1 MAAQM
6 TIRRLPT
13 EAVPGSF
20 DRLRSDGIALLQAL
34 SSERWT
40 DYNLHDP
47 GITML
52 EQLCFA
58 LTELAYR
65 ADLPVADLLT
75 GADGKIDF
83 ARQSLHLP
91 EVIYPCRPTT
101 PEDIRRALL
110 DRVPDANAVAIST
123 GKAAGVSMPG
133 LYRFDVRL
141 AGGSAETAAGGGSR
155 DSEGALLEVVAAYR
169 RIRNVGEDIE
179 TIALIQEAPCRLGG
193 EIEIGGARDPVDI
206 LADVYDRCDRLISA
220 PPAYASIDAL
230 KQAGRTPDEVF
241 DGPSFASGLL
251 RSAQGGEPG
260 SQLFVGDLS
269 REIAAIE
276 GVRAVKALSLAI
288 EGGEPQSGAV
298 DWCWRVV
305 AEAGAGAAQ
314 SAALKALVLHV
325 PQTPN
330 EAHIRLVRRGTQVRI
345 AVREAALKFFDLR
358 TARRSR
364 RQSDPGRSGRFPRPV
379 GEFPALP
386 PFQSSQIHF
395 PDVYGLNRFGVP
407 ESAPLKE
414 RMAMWQLKGFLAL
427 CDQVMANAAAQI
439 QNVRE
444 LYCAAEAEQ
453 ATYWWHLLSDDELP
467 HISRLYTA
475 KAKHAED
482 NVFARFDARIDRRNR
497 VFDYLL
503 ALHGESFSQDSLRKF
518 ADYFDEAELSLWL
531 LRNKAVFL
539 RDIVR
544 LARDRSGGFD
554 YAEGAWQRADNCA
567 GLQRRIGVLL
577 GFADGSSRSLTAA
590 LSDRNLSVPTDRPG
604 SLMKL
609 SGSDRVLRLPFEW
622 PAIAPNQVAAVDA
635 RVKQLLRTDSLGCL
649 LRAGLHR
656 ENYRLLHRGAG
667 PQCQLL
673 LAETRI
679 DQPVPTEFL
688 SLGAFD
694 HWEQAAQC
702 AALLRTSLLG
712 LNQRCEGMHLVEH
725 CLLRPVLSGGK
736 AAVDQSFYA
745 LRLTFIFPAWTA
757 RGHLDD
763 SQRTRLG
770 DFRRFVTETVQINCP
785 AHLRPQCLWFDF
797 DTMRAFERDYRA
809 WLQAKSEWCRAGRDA
824 AAAQQVDLQASRV
837 VRHLLANGADVD
849 VSPRG
854 AAT

>member
-1 MAAQM
+1 MSAQM
-6 TIRRLPT
+6 TIRRLPA

-20 DRLRSDGIALLQAL
+20 EQLRSDGIALLQSL
-34 SSERWT
+34 SSDRWT

-75 GADGKIDF
+75 GVDGRINF

-101 PEDIRRALL
+101 AEDIRRALL
-110 DRVPDANAVAIST
+110 DRVADANAIAIS
-123 GKAAGVSMPG
+123 AGRDAGLSMPG

-141 AGGSAETAAGGGSR
+141 GSGTLAASGGKAGEKTMLDIA
-155 DSEGALLEVVAAYR
+155 AAYR
-169 RIRNVGEDIE
+169 KIRNVGEDID
-179 TIALIQEAPCRLGG
+179 AVDLIQEAACRLGG
-193 EIEIGGARDPVDI
+193 EIEIGGARDPIDI
-206 LADVYDRCDRLISA
+206 LADVYDRCDQVISA
-220 PPAYASIDAL
+220 PPAYTSIEAL
-230 KQAGRTPDEVF
+230 KQAGCTPDQVF

-269 REIAAIE
+269 QAIAGIE
-276 GVRAVKALSLAI
+276 GVKAVRHLSLAT

-298 DWCWRVV
+298 DWCWRVA
-305 AEAGAGAAQ
+305 AEAGAAPAHR
-314 SAALKALVLHV
+314 APLKALVLHV
-325 PQTPN
+325 PQQPGDD
-330 EAHIRLVRRGTQVRI
+330 HVVLMRRGTQVRI

-358 TARRSR
+358 TARQSR
-364 RQSDPGRSGRFPRPV
+364 RQADPGRSGRFPRPV
-379 GEFPALP
+379 GEYPAFS

-395 PDVYGLNRFGVP
+395 PDVYGLNRYGVP
-407 ESAPLKE
+407 DSAPLRE

-439 QNVRE
+439 ENVRE

-453 ATYWWHLLSDDELP
+453 ATYWWHLLGDDELP
-467 HISRLYTA
+467 GISRLYTA
-475 KAKHAED
+475 KAQRVEQD
-482 NVFARFDARIDRRNR
+482 VFARFDARIDRRSR

-531 LRNKAVFL
+531 LRNKAAFL
-539 RDIVR
+539 RDIDR
-544 LARDRSGGFD
+544 LGRDRGGGFD
-554 YAEGAWQRADNCA
+554 YAEAAWQKPDNSA

-577 GFADGSSRSLTAA
+577 GFADCSSRSLTAA
-590 LSDRNLSVPTDRPG
+590 LADRHLSVVAGRPG
-604 SLMKL
+604 SLMKP
-609 SGSDRVLRLPFEW
+609 SGNDRVLRLPFEW
-622 PAIAPNQVAAVDA
+622 PAIVPNQVPAIDS
-635 RVKQLLRTDSLGCL
+635 RVKDLLRTESLGSL

-656 ENYRLLHRGAG
+656 ENYRLLHRGG
-667 PQCQLL
+667 GSRCELL
-673 LAETRI
+673 LAETRV
-679 DQPVPTEFL
+679 DQPVPVEFL
-688 SLGAFD
+688 PLGAFD
-694 HWEQAAQC
+694 HWEEAAQC

-725 CLLRPVLSGGK
+725 CLLRPARAGGK
-736 AAVDQSFYA
+736 AAVDESFYA

-770 DFRRFVTETVQINCP
+770 DFRRFVNETVQINCP
-785 AHLRPQCLWFDF
+785 AHLRPQCLWLDF
-797 DTMRAFERDYRA
+797 EPMRAFERDYRE
-809 WLQAKSEWCRAGRDA
+809 WLQAKSDWCRAGGDA
-824 AAAQQVDLQASRV
+824 AAAQLVDLHASRV

-849 VSPRG
+849 VAAGG
-854 AAT
+854 AAK